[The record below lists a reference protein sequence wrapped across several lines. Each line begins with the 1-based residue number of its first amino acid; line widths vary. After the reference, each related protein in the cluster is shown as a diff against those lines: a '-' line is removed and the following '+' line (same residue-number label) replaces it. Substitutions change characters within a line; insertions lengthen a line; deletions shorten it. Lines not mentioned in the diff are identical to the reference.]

1 MDREFRYII
10 LSIALF
16 KVVLRVTGF
25 VFYNNLVAY
34 KNRALNASAQID
46 IQLKRRY
53 DLILNIVEVAKKYL
67 THEQETLTQVI
78 EARNSAK
85 GVLDS
90 IANNP
95 NAITQLNAA
104 EKTLQNALMNFQ
116 MTMEAYPNLK
126 ADTLMK
132 SLTEELTSTENK
144 VAFARQGYNDNVTHF
159 NIYKQS
165 FPNNLIAGFFAKFYI
180 QG

>member
-1 MDREFRYII
+1 MI
-10 LSIALF
+10 LIP
-16 KVVLRVTGF
+16 
-25 VFYNNLVAY
+25 
-34 KNRALNASAQID
+34 
-46 IQLKRRY
+46 
-53 DLILNIVEVAKKYL
+53 NIVEVAKKYL

-116 MTMEAYPNLK
+116 MTMETYPNLK

-132 SLTEELTSTENK
+132 SLTEELTSTK
-144 VAFARQGYNDNVTHF
+144 
-159 NIYKQS
+159 K
-165 FPNNLIAGFFAKFYI
+165 
-180 QG
+180 